1 MRLLDLTSQI
11 NDNLSE
17 DRKLHDG
24 PVNVYSYETFQGKRF
39 DWTVPFDKRNCLTSL
54 FDRQSDLMFDLDGT
68 WS

>member
-24 PVNVYSYETFQGKRF
+24 PVNVYSYETSRGRGLIGQFL
-39 DWTVPFDKRNCLTSL
+39 LTKETALLHSSTGS
-54 FDRQSDLMFDLDGT
+54 QI
-68 WS
+68 